1 MGIQDVAVVG
11 IPDPEW
17 GQKVS
22 AVVVM
27 ENGKVKKKTMHRKKK
42 DWPDFRIGAWFT
54 NITKSIE
61 KKTGCL

>member
-1 MGIQDVAVVG
+1 LGIHDVAVVG

-27 ENGKVKKKTMHRKKK
+27 ENGKVKKE
-42 DWPDFRIGAWFT
+42 
-54 NITKSIE
+54 NNVQE
-61 KKTGCL
+61 KEELT